1 MDVEKEQLCDVLHK
15 NGGFVE
21 QKRLISAEAVAVIEQ
36 ILKAGKDVKISAQK
50 DKIIIRE
57 ISENK
62 KLVVATV

>member
-1 MDVEKEQLCDVLHK
+1 MEA
-15 NGGFVE
+15 
-21 QKRLISAEAVAVIEQ
+21 KRLISAEAVAVIEQ
-36 ILKAGKDVKISAQK
+36 ILKTGKDVKISAQK